1 MKQPL
6 SNSLPFRFEVLTVFF
21 LGFVVRIAFV
31 HVHPAIYGVDTLARI
46 MNADRILLAYQL
58 PLLQLLIYL
67 ANLVSG
73 DPLLIRYLMSLVGA
87 LAGVAFYLFS
97 ATLLDRPTA
106 RLASLFFIFNPFLLV
121 HSIVP
126 YQEILM
132 LLFLCLGL
140 HCLLRSTSVPPW
152 TRGDL
157 RGV

>member
-1 MKQPL
+1 MPTE
-6 SNSLPFRFEVLTVFF
+6 SFWLTSC
-21 LGFVVRIAFV
+21 
-31 HVHPAIYGVDTLARI
+31 
-46 MNADRILLAYQL
+46 

-97 ATLLDRPTA
+97 ATLLDRTTA

-140 HCLLRSTSVPPW
+140 HCMLRLDQGSPLGQGGTSGGFTKSIPRTNLSLTPPCPR
-152 TRGDL
+152 RGNVGFSRASAGPRSSSDWL
-157 RGV
+157 A